1 VEWSRTNEISGSL
14 GRKGAGLSGHEDND
28 LAHCAMDLG
37 LGTGKSTRL
46 HLTHLV
52 RASRLTMDYF
62 IRHAEEDAASL
73 MMFRAIRGLPVKEP
87 TFSFLSIVQR
97 NIYRWLSGKPGE
109 FFKIEDAHLRGLKKG
124 WKMVQKYRL
133 EHGPITK

>member
-1 VEWSRTNEISGSL
+1 
-14 GRKGAGLSGHEDND
+14 
-28 LAHCAMDLG
+28 
-37 LGTGKSTRL
+37 
-46 HLTHLV
+46 
-52 RASRLTMDYF
+52 MDYF

-109 FFKIEDAHLRGLKKG
+109 FFQRLKMRTCG
-124 WKMVQKYRL
+124 D
-133 EHGPITK
+133 